1 MVKIISD
8 STSDLTKE
16 LIDKLDISVIPL
28 HILLGNDEYRDG
40 IDITPD
46 KIYEWADE
54 NKTTPKTSAVSID
67 DTIEM
72 FKCVLEEDRDIVAFA
87 ISEDMSTT
95 ANVFRLAAREL
106 EAEDRIH
113 VIDSENLSTGIGHLV
128 VEAAVMAGK
137 GMSAADIEKNIL
149 ELRPRVRASF
159 VVDTLTYLHRGGRC
173 SGLAAMAGGVLKLHP
188 RIEVNNGKMNPGK
201 KYRGRMKNVVLDY
214 VKDMEEDLKKAK
226 KDRVFIT
233 HSGCDKEIVDE
244 VKNYLKQLDVF
255 DEIYETRAGGV
266 ISSHCGPGTL
276 GVLFIAGE
284 QFQEKCMAKFTK
296 KAIMDCFL
304 NMLKRK
310 NIDRVTVT
318 DICEEC
324 GINRNT
330 FYYYFSD
337 IYDVLDSVLI
347 EETEKNIDI
356 TEDATFYETY
366 SKAASVIIEYRAAV
380 IHVYNSRNRDII
392 EKYLHNTTEYLVGL
406 FVKKY
411 SKDHKLTEDDREY
424 ITCFYSYSIVGIV
437 SRWIGDGMP
446 PYDKDL
452 IKRFSE
458 SFDATIDTMINLC
471 EANN

>member
-1 MVKIISD
+1 MNSNSDNPKVGKDFQRKVLSIAQKTFNMPFDEEKVVLVGNPPKEHRFDVVSADGDIIIECKCY
-8 STSDLTKE
+8 TWTNG
-16 LIDKLDISVIPL
+16 
-28 HILLGNDEYRDG
+28 GNV
-40 IDITPD
+40 P
-46 KIYEWADE
+46 
-54 NKTTPKTSAVSID
+54 SA
-67 DTIEM
+67 
-72 FKCVLEEDRDIVAFA
+72 K
-87 ISEDMSTT
+87 MSTLNEAVLYLRSVNYNARKILAMKKDVRLRT
-95 ANVFRLAAREL
+95 GESLAAREL

-284 QFQEKCMAKFTK
+284 
-296 KAIMDCFL
+296 
-304 NMLKRK
+304 
-310 NIDRVTVT
+310 
-318 DICEEC
+318 
-324 GINRNT
+324 
-330 FYYYFSD
+330 
-337 IYDVLDSVLI
+337 
-347 EETEKNIDI
+347 
-356 TEDATFYETY
+356 
-366 SKAASVIIEYRAAV
+366 
-380 IHVYNSRNRDII
+380 
-392 EKYLHNTTEYLVGL
+392 
-406 FVKKY
+406 
-411 SKDHKLTEDDREY
+411 
-424 ITCFYSYSIVGIV
+424 
-437 SRWIGDGMP
+437 
-446 PYDKDL
+446 
-452 IKRFSE
+452 
-458 SFDATIDTMINLC
+458 
-471 EANN
+471 

>member
-72 FKCVLEEDRDIVAFA
+72 LKCVLEEDRDIVAFA

-113 VIDSENLSTGIGHLV
+113 VIDSE
-128 VEAAVMAGK
+128 
-137 GMSAADIEKNIL
+137 
-149 ELRPRVRASF
+149 
-159 VVDTLTYLHRGGRC
+159 
-173 SGLAAMAGGVLKLHP
+173 AAMAGGVLKLHP

-284 QFQEKCMAKFTK
+284 
-296 KAIMDCFL
+296 
-304 NMLKRK
+304 
-310 NIDRVTVT
+310 
-318 DICEEC
+318 
-324 GINRNT
+324 
-330 FYYYFSD
+330 
-337 IYDVLDSVLI
+337 
-347 EETEKNIDI
+347 
-356 TEDATFYETY
+356 
-366 SKAASVIIEYRAAV
+366 
-380 IHVYNSRNRDII
+380 
-392 EKYLHNTTEYLVGL
+392 
-406 FVKKY
+406 
-411 SKDHKLTEDDREY
+411 
-424 ITCFYSYSIVGIV
+424 
-437 SRWIGDGMP
+437 
-446 PYDKDL
+446 
-452 IKRFSE
+452 
-458 SFDATIDTMINLC
+458 
-471 EANN
+471 

>member
-149 ELRPRVRASF
+149 ELRPRVGQALLSIRL
-159 VVDTLTYLHRGGRC
+159 LTFTEEEDAADWLPWLAVYLNFIQE
-173 SGLAAMAGGVLKLHP
+173 LKL
-188 RIEVNNGKMNPGK
+188 I
-201 KYRGRMKNVVLDY
+201 
-214 VKDMEEDLKKAK
+214 ME
-226 KDRVFIT
+226 R
-233 HSGCDKEIVDE
+233 
-244 VKNYLKQLDVF
+244 
-255 DEIYETRAGGV
+255 
-266 ISSHCGPGTL
+266 
-276 GVLFIAGE
+276 
-284 QFQEKCMAKFTK
+284 
-296 KAIMDCFL
+296 
-304 NMLKRK
+304 
-310 NIDRVTVT
+310 
-318 DICEEC
+318 
-324 GINRNT
+324 
-330 FYYYFSD
+330 
-337 IYDVLDSVLI
+337 
-347 EETEKNIDI
+347 
-356 TEDATFYETY
+356 
-366 SKAASVIIEYRAAV
+366 
-380 IHVYNSRNRDII
+380 
-392 EKYLHNTTEYLVGL
+392 
-406 FVKKY
+406 
-411 SKDHKLTEDDREY
+411 
-424 ITCFYSYSIVGIV
+424 
-437 SRWIGDGMP
+437 
-446 PYDKDL
+446 
-452 IKRFSE
+452 
-458 SFDATIDTMINLC
+458 
-471 EANN
+471 

>member
-128 VEAAVMAGK
+128 VEAA
-137 GMSAADIEKNIL
+137 
-149 ELRPRVRASF
+149 
-159 VVDTLTYLHRGGRC
+159 
-173 SGLAAMAGGVLKLHP
+173 AMAGGVLKLHP
-188 RIEVNNGKMNPGK
+188 RIEVNNGKMSPGK

-233 HSGCDKEIVDE
+233 HSGCDKDIVDE

-284 QFQEKCMAKFTK
+284 
-296 KAIMDCFL
+296 
-304 NMLKRK
+304 
-310 NIDRVTVT
+310 
-318 DICEEC
+318 
-324 GINRNT
+324 
-330 FYYYFSD
+330 
-337 IYDVLDSVLI
+337 
-347 EETEKNIDI
+347 
-356 TEDATFYETY
+356 
-366 SKAASVIIEYRAAV
+366 
-380 IHVYNSRNRDII
+380 
-392 EKYLHNTTEYLVGL
+392 
-406 FVKKY
+406 
-411 SKDHKLTEDDREY
+411 
-424 ITCFYSYSIVGIV
+424 
-437 SRWIGDGMP
+437 
-446 PYDKDL
+446 
-452 IKRFSE
+452 
-458 SFDATIDTMINLC
+458 
-471 EANN
+471 

>member
-173 SGLAAMAGGVLKLHP
+173 SGLA
-188 RIEVNNGKMNPGK
+188 
-201 KYRGRMKNVVLDY
+201 Y

-284 QFQEKCMAKFTK
+284 
-296 KAIMDCFL
+296 
-304 NMLKRK
+304 
-310 NIDRVTVT
+310 
-318 DICEEC
+318 
-324 GINRNT
+324 
-330 FYYYFSD
+330 
-337 IYDVLDSVLI
+337 
-347 EETEKNIDI
+347 
-356 TEDATFYETY
+356 
-366 SKAASVIIEYRAAV
+366 
-380 IHVYNSRNRDII
+380 
-392 EKYLHNTTEYLVGL
+392 
-406 FVKKY
+406 
-411 SKDHKLTEDDREY
+411 
-424 ITCFYSYSIVGIV
+424 
-437 SRWIGDGMP
+437 
-446 PYDKDL
+446 
-452 IKRFSE
+452 
-458 SFDATIDTMINLC
+458 
-471 EANN
+471 

>member
-95 ANVFRLAAREL
+95 ANVFRLAARKL

-113 VIDSENLSTGIGHLV
+113 VIDSANLSTGIGHLV
-128 VEAAVMAGK
+128 VEAAVMAGE
-137 GMSAADIEKNIL
+137 GMSASDIEKNIL

-284 QFQEKCMAKFTK
+284 
-296 KAIMDCFL
+296 
-304 NMLKRK
+304 
-310 NIDRVTVT
+310 
-318 DICEEC
+318 
-324 GINRNT
+324 
-330 FYYYFSD
+330 
-337 IYDVLDSVLI
+337 
-347 EETEKNIDI
+347 
-356 TEDATFYETY
+356 
-366 SKAASVIIEYRAAV
+366 
-380 IHVYNSRNRDII
+380 
-392 EKYLHNTTEYLVGL
+392 
-406 FVKKY
+406 
-411 SKDHKLTEDDREY
+411 
-424 ITCFYSYSIVGIV
+424 
-437 SRWIGDGMP
+437 
-446 PYDKDL
+446 
-452 IKRFSE
+452 
-458 SFDATIDTMINLC
+458 
-471 EANN
+471 

>member
-214 VKDMEEDLKKAK
+214 VKDMEPELKKAK
-226 KDRVFIT
+226 KDRAFIT
-233 HSGCDKEIVDE
+233 HSGCDKEIVDSVRE
-244 VKNYLKQLDVF
+244 YLKQLDIF

-266 ISSHCGPGTL
+266 ISSH
-276 GVLFIAGE
+276 
-284 QFQEKCMAKFTK
+284 
-296 KAIMDCFL
+296 
-304 NMLKRK
+304 
-310 NIDRVTVT
+310 
-318 DICEEC
+318 
-324 GINRNT
+324 
-330 FYYYFSD
+330 
-337 IYDVLDSVLI
+337 
-347 EETEKNIDI
+347 
-356 TEDATFYETY
+356 
-366 SKAASVIIEYRAAV
+366 
-380 IHVYNSRNRDII
+380 
-392 EKYLHNTTEYLVGL
+392 
-406 FVKKY
+406 
-411 SKDHKLTEDDREY
+411 
-424 ITCFYSYSIVGIV
+424 
-437 SRWIGDGMP
+437 
-446 PYDKDL
+446 
-452 IKRFSE
+452 
-458 SFDATIDTMINLC
+458 
-471 EANN
+471 

>member
-1 MVKIISD
+1 
-8 STSDLTKE
+8 
-16 LIDKLDISVIPL
+16 
-28 HILLGNDEYRDG
+28 
-40 IDITPD
+40 
-46 KIYEWADE
+46 
-54 NKTTPKTSAVSID
+54 
-67 DTIEM
+67 M

-149 ELRPRVRASF
+149 ELRPR
-159 VVDTLTYLHRGGRC
+159 G

-188 RIEVNNGKMNPGK
+188 RIEVNNGKMSPGK

-233 HSGCDKEIVDE
+233 HSGCDKDIVDE

-284 QFQEKCMAKFTK
+284 
-296 KAIMDCFL
+296 
-304 NMLKRK
+304 
-310 NIDRVTVT
+310 
-318 DICEEC
+318 
-324 GINRNT
+324 
-330 FYYYFSD
+330 
-337 IYDVLDSVLI
+337 
-347 EETEKNIDI
+347 
-356 TEDATFYETY
+356 
-366 SKAASVIIEYRAAV
+366 
-380 IHVYNSRNRDII
+380 
-392 EKYLHNTTEYLVGL
+392 
-406 FVKKY
+406 
-411 SKDHKLTEDDREY
+411 
-424 ITCFYSYSIVGIV
+424 
-437 SRWIGDGMP
+437 
-446 PYDKDL
+446 
-452 IKRFSE
+452 
-458 SFDATIDTMINLC
+458 
-471 EANN
+471 